1 MIATKIRVLE
11 RGWWGGGFTKK
22 QYIGEIAY
30 KGEGV
35 LGQFADLGGGLGKKE
50 RVVFLRGV
58 DTPIHTMTSKHLLLW
73 CFFVFCS

>member
-1 MIATKIRVLE
+1 M
-11 RGWWGGGFTKK
+11 GGGGGFTKK

-35 LGQFADLGGGLGKKE
+35 LGQFADLRGGLGKKE